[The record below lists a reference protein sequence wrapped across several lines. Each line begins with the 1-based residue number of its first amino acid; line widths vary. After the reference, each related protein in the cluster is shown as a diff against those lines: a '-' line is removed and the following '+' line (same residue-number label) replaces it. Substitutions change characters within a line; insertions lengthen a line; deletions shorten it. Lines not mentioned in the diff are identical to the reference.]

1 MRFHFVR
8 IQLKVW
14 ATYSLSVKLI
24 ANTVVKKV
32 RKGVWRMPRLT
43 EAMKDV
49 ISCDKLRV
57 GANNLWS
64 GDFRMGQPSRLKDGY
79 SYQCKRA
86 NAGNWNI
93 LVPAGRE
100 NKWMIPPVVASE
112 RGTAQTVD
120 VARRQRGCRTA
131 TLYANREQNTLEN
144 VTIDGDSPVC
154 EAKCSIAVS
163 WVTRDTRNP
172 ARICRD
178 HPVRLNTPVRPIA
191 NEYCEGKVKR
201 TPSRG
206 VK

>member
-1 MRFHFVR
+1 MSYLFAVR
-8 IQLKVW
+8 KR
-14 ATYSLSVKLI
+14 I

-57 GANNLWS
+57 GANNPWS
-64 GDFRMGQPSRLKDGY
+64 EDFRMGQPSRLKDGY

-112 RGTAQTVD
+112 RGTAQTSG
-120 VARRQRGCRTA
+120 VARRGWGCRTA

-154 EAKCSIAVS
+154 EAKCGIAVS

>member
-57 GANNLWS
+57 GANNPWS

>member
-64 GDFRMGQPSRLKDGY
+64 EDFRMGQPSRLKDGY

-131 TLYANREQNTLEN
+131 TLSLKWWVE
-144 VTIDGDSPVC
+144 
-154 EAKCSIAVS
+154 VS
-163 WVTRDTRNP
+163 
-172 ARICRD
+172 
-178 HPVRLNTPVRPIA
+178 
-191 NEYCEGKVKR
+191 GKLHHR
-201 TPSRG
+201 RW
-206 VK
+206 

>member
-1 MRFHFVR
+1 
-8 IQLKVW
+8 
-14 ATYSLSVKLI
+14 
-24 ANTVVKKV
+24 
-32 RKGVWRMPRLT
+32 MPRLT

-57 GANNLWS
+57 GANNPWS
-64 GDFRMGQPSRLKDGY
+64 EDFRMGQPSRLKDGY

-112 RGTAQTVD
+112 RGTAQTSG
-120 VARRQRGCRTA
+120 VARRGWGCRTA

>member
-1 MRFHFVR
+1 
-8 IQLKVW
+8 
-14 ATYSLSVKLI
+14 
-24 ANTVVKKV
+24 
-32 RKGVWRMPRLT
+32 MPRLT

-100 NKWMIPPVVASE
+100 NKWMIPLVVASE

>member
-1 MRFHFVR
+1 MRFHK
-8 IQLKVW
+8 LE
-14 ATYSLSVKLI
+14 YSWKYELLI
-24 ANTVVKKV
+24 RYSETSNKNTVVKKV

-93 LVPAGRE
+93 LVPVGRE
-100 NKWMIPPVVASE
+100 NKLMIPLVVASE
-112 RGTAQTVD
+112 RGRAQTMI
-120 VARRQRGCRTA
+120 VATQPWGCRT
-131 TLYANREQNTLEN
+131 TLWHDACERNVLERT
-144 VTIDGDSPVC
+144 TIEGDSPVL
-154 EAKCSIAVS
+154 EARWSLVVS
-163 WVTRDTRNP
+163 WVTRNTRNS
-172 ARICRD
+172 ARIRRD

-191 NEYCEGKVKR
+191 NQYCEGKVKR